1 MGPAQ
6 VVDPDARQPCP
17 IGAPVELRYEA
28 GLLEVEDPLAVL
40 DLQLVDVGYR
50 SFKHGLRER
59 DRPHALGCLRSENV
73 FRILDHSKVLIDA
86 QRHVLP
92 IEVFRHDGQEFPFP
106 DASVKKDVE
115 GEQV

>member
-1 MGPAQ
+1 MGAAQ

-17 IGAPVELRYEA
+17 IGAPVELRYES
-28 GLLEVEDPLAVL
+28 GLLKVEDSLTVP
-40 DLQLVDVGYR
+40 DLQLVDVGNR
-50 SFKHGLRER
+50 SVKHGLRKR
-59 DRPHALGCLRSENV
+59 DCPHALGCLRSENV

-92 IEVFRHDGQEFPFP
+92 VEVFWHDGQEFPFP
-106 DASVKKDVE
+106 DTSVKKDVE

>member
-1 MGPAQ
+1 MGAAQ

-17 IGAPVELRYEA
+17 IGAPMELRYEA

-50 SFKHGLRER
+50 SFEHGLRER
-59 DRPHALGCLRSENV
+59 DRPHALGCLRREDV
-73 FRILDHSKVLIDA
+73 FRILDNREVLVDA
-86 QRHVLP
+86 QCHVLP
-92 IEVFRHDGQEFPFP
+92 VEVLRHDGQELTFP
-106 DASVKKDVE
+106 DASIKKNVE